1 MAGNTQRQTRIVII
15 TKTANSTST
24 ATNEM
29 TGTTRLAGN
38 NAKPDPTVTD
48 APAPSN
54 SDAPAP
60 STSATAS
67 PTSDAPNPSSS
78 SPPPPPPASTVT
90 VTATATATPSPA
102 PSSSSQAPPPS
113 SSNAP
118 SPSPAPASPS
128 SSAPSPTPVT
138 VTAVRSIVA
147 AVGTPVILNNNPG
160 AVAGAGSGGGV
171 AAVANVPTSVPGTTD
186 SSGVSGSDSAD
197 RLGGASTSSTVTT
210 VGSVVGALAGVAL
223 IAVVAFLVVRRRR
236 STRHAPL
243 NGDHLT
249 NADLESSLGGT
260 TAASTPRFRVF
271 QKVLAPHPA
280 MAPPVPARPPV
291 MSAYQTSPPPMIPYG
306 SPGLL
311 QQTDYDDAGSSPH
324 ESEYGIAMPV
334 THQVMPSATAAQFEV
349 RSMYTDSVYS
359 TAGGLMMPAMA
370 AARFGASPLGRRVTS
385 MATSAVSSTAA
396 EEAGMAL
403 PHGLT
408 AIDLIDRPMSGV
420 SAVGVEFADS
430 SAGADPVESIDA
442 LMNAWTDV
450 FQEIEWACNQAARS
464 ATMSSA
470 DSAAIAV
477 ITPATALE
485 QAASRRR
492 RIGLLHAAAQELVAR
507 LTAALGSVTDRDPS
521 DPRAALAAMHRATAT
536 LPVHFSDPTVLEG
549 HPPLYPLVPLLAG
562 HSDGLGLKLESSP
575 STAHD
580 HVSPA
585 LAARTFL
592 IVLRMMQRFPG
603 LVMVVAQ
610 PDAIYEPAAMGSVLS
625 PATAAAP
632 TSPTTW
638 TAGDLVDVYMDDG
651 TVTSEHDLGVGGN
664 GVVPRYLATVFPGLV
679 DARSGN
685 VLAQCKVAVAQ
696 Y

>member
-1 MAGNTQRQTRIVII
+1 MAGSTQRQTRIVII

-24 ATNEM
+24 AITNEM

-38 NAKPDPTVTD
+38 NANPDPTATD

-67 PTSDAPNPSSS
+67 PTSDTPKPSPSN
-78 SPPPPPPASTVT
+78 PPPPPPTSTVT
-90 VTATATATPSPA
+90 VTATATATASPA
-102 PSSSSQAPPPS
+102 PSSSSQAPAPS

-160 AVAGAGSGGGV
+160 AAAGAGSGGGV

-186 SSGVSGSDSAD
+186 SSGVTGSDSAD

-210 VGSVVGALAGVAL
+210 VGSVVGALAGIAL

-260 TAASTPRFRVF
+260 TAASTPRFRMF

-306 SPGLL
+306 NSGLL
-311 QQTDYDDAGSSPH
+311 QQTDYDDVGSSPH

-349 RSMYTDSVYS
+349 CSMYTDSVYS

-396 EEAGMAL
+396 EEADMAL

-430 SAGADPVESIDA
+430 SAGTDPVESVDA
-442 LMNAWTDV
+442 LTNAWTDV

-470 DSAAIAV
+470 DSAALAA

-492 RIGLLHAAAQELVAR
+492 RI
-507 LTAALGSVTDRDPS
+507 AALGSVTDRDPS

-536 LPVHFSDPTVLEG
+536 LPVHFSDPDS
-549 HPPLYPLVPLLAG
+549 

-610 PDAIYEPAAMGSVLS
+610 PDAVYEPGATGSVLS

-651 TVTSEHDLGVGGN
+651 TVTSEHDLGVGGH